1 MLGQDGEA
9 GRRVFTPAEAQQGE
23 SHCHAAVHKASQT
36 SQHLTF
42 FVFFSEE
49 EQKEDRGQEEE
60 VGEAPGLPSTPGGG
74 KGTSSK
80 QVDGGARAWEG
91 FFYNR

>member
-1 MLGQDGEA
+1 MFQFLLRARNATASFLLEQS
-9 GRRVFTPAEAQQGE
+9 T
-23 SHCHAAVHKASQT
+23 HAVHKASQT

-60 VGEAPGLPSTPGGG
+60 VGKAPGLPSMSGGG
-74 KGTSSK
+74 KGTSS
-80 QVDGGARAWEG
+80 
-91 FFYNR
+91 

>member
-1 MLGQDGEA
+1 MKYKQFEA
-9 GRRVFTPAEAQQGE
+9 AFENTQLRKIKQMQLMRLYI
-23 SHCHAAVHKASQT
+23 KT

-42 FVFFSEE
+42 FVFFSQE
-49 EQKEDRGQEEE
+49 EQEEGRGQEEE

-80 QVDGGARAWEG
+80 QVDGGARCCLPCS
-91 FFYNR
+91 FYESHQ